1 MKRRFRV
8 IAVMTVVF
16 SFVFFISMAG
26 AGDTSPNSVHHWF
39 YPANDDN
46 RVNPNDANEDYMFL
60 AQSAN
65 DYIPEIKLLVSTD
78 NGENWSENLR
88 NLRMGQSFYLMV
100 ESSVRVPGFW
110 LRKFG
115 AKDILCTIAFP
126 EDQILDLTIQDSDT
140 SWASFSLE
148 QTVEQGG
155 ILNVIIS
162 STVSAF
168 SNAVAVGV
176 GAALMKSVIDKMRDA
191 RYNKNL
197 NDFLS
202 GDNSNTFSCYSF
214 SIPTSPVTDNDLA
227 RGVRLRLVSMVFKV
241 DPLQTGSQTIKIFF
255 ENKVSDIYMKTYT
268 LVVNSAEYP
277 ESSQNHD

>member
-1 MKRRFRV
+1 MKRRFGI

-16 SFVFFISMAG
+16 FLVFFVSMADT
-26 AGDTSPNSVHHWF
+26 GDTSQNSLHHWF
-39 YPANDDN
+39 YPVNDDT
-46 RVNPNDANEDYMFL
+46 VANPNGTNEDYIFL

-65 DYIPEIKLLVSTD
+65 NYIPEIKLLASID

-88 NLRMGQSFYLMV
+88 NLRRGQSFYLMV

-110 LRKFG
+110 LRHFG
-115 AKDILCTIAFP
+115 AKEILCTIAFP

-140 SWASFSLE
+140 SLSSFSME

-155 ILNVIIS
+155 ILSIVI
-162 STVSAF
+162 
-168 SNAVAVGV
+168 SNAVSAAFVTVTSVGYGLV
-176 GAALMKSVIDKMRDA
+176 KIVTDTMREA

-202 GDNSNTFSCYSF
+202 GDHSNIFSCYSF
-214 SIPTSPVTDNDLA
+214 SIPTSPVNDNDLA
-227 RGVRLRLVSMVFKV
+227 RGVRPRLVSMVFKV

-268 LVVNSAEYP
+268 LVVN
-277 ESSQNHD
+277 